1 MEDKGEIFYLVKLL
15 ERSLIEKLVEND
27 NEIEILIDNNPRYI
41 PDISRSLFK
50 RSENV

>member
-27 NEIEILIDNNPRYI
+27 NEIEVLIDNNPRY
-41 PDISRSLFK
+41 ISRSLFK